1 MRRNIK
7 QIEKDLE
14 ENDRAFSLMAGH
26 GNTRVFRSLNDRHGI
41 LIKELKS
48 IQRGCCR
55 RNETGLAEGIWF
67 AVEYLVCARDEPSL
81 AEELIKET
89 CIDVKVFRKILSGTG
104 YETKTLAKLLDGIK

>member
-7 QIEKDLE
+7 QIEKELE

-26 GNTRVFRSLNDRHGI
+26 GNTRVFRSLNERHGT
-41 LIKELKS
+41 LIKELKN

-67 AVEYLVCARDEPSL
+67 AVEYLVCTRDEPSL
-81 AEELIKET
+81 AEELIKESG
-89 CIDVKVFRKILSGTG
+89 IDVKVFRGILTETR
-104 YETKTLAKLLDGIK
+104 YEPKKLGKLLDGIK